1 MEGNQRELRR
11 LQDTRVSQPLCS
23 VALARLCQVLC
34 NSPGHLGAKTRN
46 SVKKP
51 DVEANPY
58 QTSGGLADISCRW
71 PSVFWRRLP
80 VPALP
85 TK

>member
-1 MEGNQRELRR
+1 M
-11 LQDTRVSQPLCS
+11 
-23 VALARLCQVLC
+23 
-34 NSPGHLGAKTRN
+34 RN